1 MNIEKRIEI
10 LKLYKSIESSIDY
23 KDKISIEWFKNIL
36 KLKNNEIRIDKM
48 RRIWV
53 KLILKGILQK
63 FDSRNRSRFYLTDK
77 EWLNLIKNFE
87 RKAKIKNLFG

>member
-1 MNIEKRIEI
+1 MG
-10 LKLYKSIESSIDY
+10 D
-23 KDKISIEWFKNIL
+23 
-36 KLKNNEIRIDKM
+36 
-48 RRIWV
+48 

>member
-10 LKLYKSIESSIDY
+10 LKLFKSIESSIDY

-53 KLILKGILQK
+53 I
-63 FDSRNRSRFYLTDK
+63 N
-77 EWLNLIKNFE
+77 
-87 RKAKIKNLFG
+87 